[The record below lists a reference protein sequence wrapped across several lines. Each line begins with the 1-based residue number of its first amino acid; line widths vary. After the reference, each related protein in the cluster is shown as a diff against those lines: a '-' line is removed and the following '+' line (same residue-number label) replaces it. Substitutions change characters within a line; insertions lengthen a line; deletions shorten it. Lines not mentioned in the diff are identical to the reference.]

1 MKKIIFTLPLA
12 IFLWLGSHHVA
23 IAQDAPVA
31 QSDQITDGQ
40 QIIQDDSSSTGTF
53 EPVTVDPLTT
63 SGVALQFPNSLSNK
77 AVIVQ
82 ALDGG
87 TVSTNSATIDANGG
101 LAFSFQVSDQ
111 PGVHRVVVID
121 PNATEDSPMVVG
133 VVQFEVPP
141 AVN

>member
-1 MKKIIFTLPLA
+1 
-12 IFLWLGSHHVA
+12 
-23 IAQDAPVA
+23 
-31 QSDQITDGQ
+31 
-40 QIIQDDSSSTGTF
+40 
-53 EPVTVDPLTT
+53 VDPLTT
-63 SGVALQFPNSLSNK
+63 SGVALQFPTSLSNK

-141 AVN
+141 AIN